1 MPTKL
6 RPISSL
12 RKKNPKMQQHI
23 PFSEE
28 DSNYENNSLPSL
40 SGYLQ
45 QKSGFFGRWKKF
57 WFVLSNGILYKFK
70 SSKDTQPIE
79 EYDISGSTTTSSH
92 SPSTCSSQQV
102 PQRILHNGKHV
113 CGKENSIALF
123 FQEGSETLILL
134 ANDVQDHL
142 QWMDALNRSLPKHL
156 RLTLS
161 TAAIGDAAS
170 NSSGSNSSLNGS
182 GHGPLFSGGG
192 SFTLPP
198 PPSSNHSS
206 FGQPSRMES
215 MLQVLEAVLDPT
227 VISDSDG
234 KIVGFNKA
242 AEELFG
248 WRKDEVLSKNVSIL
262 MPTMYAQHH
271 DGYITRFK
279 KWQDKR
285 LIGKPRRLL
294 AKHKQ
299 GHNTPIEIS
308 LGEIPHE
315 EVPNDNMAFVAVF
328 RPSIEDHTHLNNNN
342 NNINNNSPFDSM
354 SDFPN
359 YPYSSSANSSLESSP
374 LSTDSKDDPFCSGAS
389 SSFGNKKADSATTTT
404 TSSVSSSAFSLDQDI
419 ERALHCNREKLD
431 QRLSAFVTSM
441 KSSIDSE
448 YSILEKK
455 FLLLQ
460 HQVNIVEQEN
470 ERLFQQTEKQHE
482 HIKLLEEELG
492 VLQKT
497 SDKFS
502 LVQLLKNE
510 STFKVFLEYCH
521 KNNTSDLVMF
531 YKEADDF
538 RNKYSQI
545 EGVVGSMEDEAK
557 RIYENY
563 LSDHSVKNINLPFD
577 SKSNVKYHLSTPT
590 CDMFD
595 LAINDTLAILKEVSF
610 DKFCESG
617 SGKATLQLLLL

>member
-1 MPTKL
+1 MHQTTTNPL
-6 RPISSL
+6 SSD
-12 RKKNPKMQQHI
+12 PSF
-23 PFSEE
+23 FSSE
-28 DSNYENNSLPSL
+28 DDEYNNDHSLPSL

-45 QKSGFFGRWKKF
+45 QKAGFFGRWKKF

-70 SSKDTQPIE
+70 SNKDTQPIE
-79 EYDISGSTTTSSH
+79 EYDISGTTSS
-92 SPSTCSSQQV
+92 SVSSQPQQQ

-113 CGKENSIALF
+113 CGKEHSIALF

-134 ANDVQDHL
+134 ANDAQEHV

-156 RLTLS
+156 RLSMS
-161 TAAIGDAAS
+161 TAVMSQDSSS
-170 NSSGSNSSLNGS
+170 NSSGSNSSLNGGLSMLNINNGNS
-182 GHGPLFSGGG
+182 GISNTSKSLAASTSSHHAFSPY
-192 SFTLPP
+192 TP
-198 PPSSNHSS
+198 
-206 FGQPSRMES
+206 QSRMES

-227 VISDSDG
+227 VISDCDG

-271 DGYITRFK
+271 DGYMMRFK

-299 GHNTPIEIS
+299 GHNIPIEIS

-315 EVPNDNMAFVAVF
+315 EGSNDNMAFVAVF
-328 RPSIEDHTHLNNNN
+328 RPSIEDPSHFS
-342 NNINNNSPFDSM
+342 NSHHESM
-354 SDFPN
+354 SSESPN

-374 LSTDSKDDPFCSGAS
+374 LSSDSKEDSFLYGVPS
-389 SSFGNKKADSATTTT
+389 SSSPFGTKKAESVTTTT
-404 TSSVSSSAFSLDQDI
+404 TSSFSLDQDV
-419 ERALHCNREKLD
+419 ERDLHGNREKLD

-441 KSSIDSE
+441 KSAVDSE
-448 YSILEKK
+448 YTILEKK
-455 FLLLQ
+455 FQLLQ
-460 HQVNIVEQEN
+460 QQVNIVEQEN

-492 VLQKT
+492 VLQRN
-497 SDKFS
+497 SEKFS

-531 YKEADDF
+531 YKEADEF

-545 EGVVGSMEDEAK
+545 DGVIGTMEDEAK

-563 LSDHSVKNINLPFD
+563 LSDNSGKVINIPFD

-595 LAINDTLAILKEVSF
+595 LAINDTLAILKEISF

-617 SGKATLQLLLL
+617 SGKATLQQLLL